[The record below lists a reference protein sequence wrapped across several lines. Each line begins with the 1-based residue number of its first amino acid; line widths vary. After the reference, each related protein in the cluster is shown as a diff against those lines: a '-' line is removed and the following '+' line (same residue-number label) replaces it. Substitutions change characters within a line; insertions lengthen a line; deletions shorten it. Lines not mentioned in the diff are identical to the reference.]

1 MIVSS
6 LIREQAIHDRD
17 RRARVKK
24 WPRRDIGVGRAI
36 PGDATVAGAEV
47 LMTLFDVS
55 RNAAE
60 AIPADPVAPD
70 PRAPVVSPADD
81 PAWGYAFIEIHDD
94 GTFGRIRLLATT
106 ALADATL
113 DQQRAMAAGDWS
125 GLAAA
130 LVTSHA
136 IPRILAGTADD
147 LVASVLRVDAVGAA
161 EPVLVAALAVAERDT
176 DSAEAALGRTA
187 MTAGPETDGHALPHR
202 LGVAITRLAL
212 ARLTGDS
219 TTGVEL
225 ARQSRDLLVQL
236 PIGLKDERAEMS
248 LLVDANLGSLQ
259 ASMGSVHEAAHT
271 LTRGLQGP
279 VRVSGYGARVD
290 CEGQLALIEAYEGDL
305 RSAMRRATLVLSGA
319 SRSVQ
324 AGAMHACAAMA
335 WVHVQR
341 GELEQAR
348 EYIDLD
354 STEFGGHQEPW
365 LATSRLLAETRLLT
379 DAGQPEAASRLLA
392 RATSTRDLARQSSP
406 WLSDLLTI
414 ASVEAMVAEGE
425 PQRAL
430 ALITPGL
437 AHAEVAAAVLTA
449 VARMDIGDVRGARAA
464 LATVA
469 AFDMA
474 AAPLDLQIQS
484 WLLEARLAAQ
494 ADGNAERARLLIDRA
509 LRAGSAELMRRPFMH
524 QWHWLRGYIDRDV
537 SLMQEHRA
545 FVASVQPRRLPLP
558 TTVTTSTGSG
568 GSAIGTLTERERQ
581 VLELLAQMYSTDEI
595 AGALFVSANTVK
607 THLKG
612 VFCKLGVNRRADA
625 VRQGRELG
633 LC

>member
-1 MIVSS
+1 
-6 LIREQAIHDRD
+6 
-17 RRARVKK
+17 
-24 WPRRDIGVGRAI
+24 
-36 PGDATVAGAEV
+36 
-47 LMTLFDVS
+47 MTLFDIS

-60 AIPADPVAPD
+60 AIPTDPVAPD

-81 PAWGYAFIEIHDD
+81 PAWGYAFIEIHND
-94 GTFGRIRLLATT
+94 GSFGRIRLLATT

-136 IPRILAGTADD
+136 VPRILAGTADD

-161 EPVLVAALAVAERDT
+161 EPVLMAALAVAQRDT
-176 DSAEAALGRTA
+176 DSAAAALGRTA
-187 MTAGPETDGHALPHR
+187 MMAGPETDGHALPHR

-225 ARQSRDLLVQL
+225 ARQSRDLLAQL
-236 PIGLKDERAEMS
+236 PIGLKVERTEMS
-248 LLVDANLGSLQ
+248 LLIDANLGSLQ
-259 ASMGSVHEAAHT
+259 ASMGSVHEAAQT
-271 LTRGLQGP
+271 LTRGLHGP
-279 VRVSGYGARVD
+279 ARLSGFGARVD
-290 CEGQLALIEAYEGDL
+290 GEGQLSLIEAYQGDL
-305 RSAMRRATLVLSGA
+305 RSAMRRARLVLGA

-324 AGAMHACAAMA
+324 AGAMHACTAMA
-335 WVHVQR
+335 WAHVQR
-341 GELEQAR
+341 GEMEQAR
-348 EYIDLD
+348 EYLDLD
-354 STEFGGHQEPW
+354 STEFGGRYEPW

-392 RATSTRDLARQSSP
+392 SAARTRDPARENSP

-414 ASVEAMVAEGE
+414 GSVEALVAEGE

-430 ALITPGL
+430 ALTSGL

-449 VARMDIGDVRGARAA
+449 AARVDIGDVRGARAA

-469 AFDMA
+469 AFDLA

-509 LRAGSAELMRRPFMH
+509 LRAGSAELMTRPFMH

-568 GSAIGTLTERERQ
+568 GSAVGTLTERERQ

-612 VFCKLGVNRRADA
+612 VFSKLGVNRRADA